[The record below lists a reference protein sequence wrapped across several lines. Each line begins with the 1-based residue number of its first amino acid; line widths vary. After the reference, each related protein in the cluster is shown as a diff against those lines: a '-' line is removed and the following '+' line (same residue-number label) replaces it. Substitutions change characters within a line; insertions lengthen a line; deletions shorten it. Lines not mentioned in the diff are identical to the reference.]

1 MNLEN
6 LKTILREVK
15 KRLIDFKDE
24 YYKNER
30 AICTQIIEPLLNTL
44 GWDIYNPKEVGFE
57 KGIEEGIPDYT
68 LRKNDKVFLYIEVKN
83 LLKDVESQLAQ
94 IGKYCYSEGVMH
106 AVITNGINWLLF
118 KSFEE
123 GKSIR
128 ERVIWKI
135 NIQEDSEERVS
146 KRLQTISKEGI
157 DNLDILLEKEKL
169 LEQTWND
176 IFISSDSN
184 LIKALLDVLKNK
196 LISGKQIEELMPSD
210 EEIEEFIRMKLKET
224 FFGQEPVIE
233 EQSLAISGE
242 RKGIKIKGEFISID
256 SSFEILTQTA
266 EWLICQKRLTKD
278 KVPVDAGPRRYL
290 VNSKPEHKNS
300 NRMRAPK
307 KLSNGL
313 YIETHYS
320 TNRCIEYAQRLL
332 ENFGYNK
339 QDLKIME

>member
-1 MNLEN
+1 MNLQNFEIV
-6 LKTILREVK
+6 LKEVK

-30 AICTQIIEPLLNTL
+30 AICTQIIEPLLSAL
-44 GWDIYNPKEVGFE
+44 DWDIYNPKEVGFE
-57 KGIEEGIPDYT
+57 KGTEEGIPDYT
-68 LRKNDKVFLYIEVKN
+68 LKKNDKVFLYIEVKN
-83 LLKDVESQLAQ
+83 LSKDIESQLTQ
-94 IGKYCYSEGVMH
+94 IGKYCYGEGVMY
-106 AVITNGINWLLF
+106 AAITNGINWLLF

-135 NIQEDSEERVS
+135 NIQEDSEERIF

-184 LIKALLDVLKNK
+184 LIKAMLGVIKNK

-210 EEIEEFIRMKLKET
+210 EEVEEFVRMKLKEN
-224 FFGQEPVIE
+224 FFGQQPVIE
-233 EQSLAISGE
+233 EPPITISGE
-242 RKGIKIKGEFISID
+242 RKGIKIKGEFIPID

-266 EWLICQKRLTKD
+266 EYLIRQKKLTKD
-278 KVPVDAGPRRYL
+278 KVPIKAGPRRYL
-290 VNSKPEHKNS
+290 INSKPEHRNN

-307 KLSNGL
+307 RLSNGL

-320 TNRCIEYAQRLL
+320 TNRCIEY
-332 ENFGYNK
+332 
-339 QDLKIME
+339 